1 MTNKSIE
8 TDDYIFA
15 TLPTRPSEQSLTGL
29 KFPVIVMPVYSPLDY
44 KRIHI
49 TGGGTDEKS
58 KVTAWDMDGQPYKR
72 LGSKLREQLKR
83 VFDNIDIHLTLDAFI
98 SRDEEGEV
106 TLVVHDAMPT
116 DWHLQDLY
124 TCTLQDR
131 LSSLDD
137 FLLRCSANKR
147 NRIFG
152 AKRQVFYN
160 WDELFVALFEVF
172 EGHQGL
178 CTLFPYASIRSFN
191 STYVVGEDPQWVIAS
206 GDEIMEHRV
215 AITEAWEASEDT
227 FEADL
232 QKWVIDTQKRLDA
245 GYIKSVVLPE
255 GFEMTSDRQI
265 IDKRDTL
272 TKTMEG

>member
-1 MTNKSIE
+1 MSNE
-8 TDDYIFA
+8 FVFA
-15 TLPTRPSEQSLTGL
+15 TLPTRSSAKILTGL
-29 KFPVIVMPVYSPLDY
+29 KFPVIVMPVKSPLEY

-49 TGGGTDEKS
+49 TGGGAKSDEKIKLS
-58 KVTAWDMDGQPYKR
+58 AWDMDGQPYKR
-72 LGSKLREQLKR
+72 LGSKLRDQLNR

-98 SRDEEGEV
+98 SHDEDGQV

-116 DWHLQDLY
+116 LWHLDGTY

-131 LSSLDD
+131 LTSLDD
-137 FLLRCSANKR
+137 FLGRCSANKR

-178 CTLFPYASIRSFN
+178 CTLFPFASIRSFN
-191 STYVVGEDPQWVIAS
+191 SVYTVNEDPQWVVAS
-206 GDEIMEHRV
+206 GDEVMEHRE

-232 QKWVIDTQKRLDA
+232 QKWVIDTQKRLDD
-245 GYIKSVVLPE
+245 GYIKTVVLPE
-255 GFEMTSDRQI
+255 GFSLVDGKITDT
-265 IDKRDTL
+265 RDHDIVIC
-272 TKTMEG
+272 GGQ